1 MSIQWRQWVPE
12 NITSLQ
18 PYFPGKSAKNV
29 SVDSVGNKNEFLK
42 LSSNENPCGP
52 SPKALLAA
60 SKMLERLNEYP
71 DATCSDL
78 RCAISKKHDTA
89 QDSIIMSSG
98 SNELIFMIIRTF
110 CVPDRDEIVTHDY
123 AFFSYKI
130 FAQAHNIPCVLA
142 PLNEDLSFNPERF
155 INAFSDKTRVVFL
168 ANPNNPTGGYITKTQ
183 MDYVVSNLP
192 SQALLVID
200 EAYYDTAVYSGTRD
214 YALAKD
220 YRNDE
225 RIITLRTFSKMYG
238 LAGVRVGY
246 GVMNQDAA
254 HYIDKVRRPFNV
266 SSIAQ
271 SMALAAME
279 DKKHLETSCQISQD
293 GVLQITEAALSKG
306 LHPYPSLGNFVL
318 LKLPCTAQE
327 GYDRFLSQGIIVRP
341 MAMAGLANHVR
352 ISVAKPE
359 HMPRVIDALT
369 TLF

>member
-1 MSIQWRQWVPE
+1 M
-12 NITSLQ
+12 
-18 PYFPGKSAKNV
+18 G
-29 SVDSVGNKNEFLK
+29 
-42 LSSNENPCGP
+42 
-52 SPKALLAA
+52 
-60 SKMLERLNEYP
+60 
-71 DATCSDL
+71 
-78 RCAISKKHDTA
+78 
-89 QDSIIMSSG
+89 
-98 SNELIFMIIRTF
+98 
-110 CVPDRDEIVTHDY
+110 
-123 AFFSYKI
+123 
-130 FAQAHNIPCVLA
+130 
-142 PLNEDLSFNPERF
+142 DLSFNRCNGLSCLIQTKHACF
-155 INAFSDKTRVVFL
+155 FST
-168 ANPNNPTGGYITKTQ
+168 NPNNPTGGYITKTQ

-200 EAYYDTAVYSGTRD
+200 EAYYDTAVYSGTHD

-327 GYDRFLSQGIIVRP
+327 GYDRFFYLKESLFDLWQWQDLPIMFEYLSQNLSICLVLLMR
-341 MAMAGLANHVR
+341 
-352 ISVAKPE
+352 
-359 HMPRVIDALT
+359 
-369 TLF
+369 